1 MSQVKGT
8 KNSELRAALASLRP
22 SLIIVACLSAVI
34 NFLALGSSIYLM
46 MVYDRVLPSYSIP
59 TLYGLLAIFCLVF
72 LFHGILDVLRAYMLG
87 DIGRAFGQRITNR
100 LQELQIRADLTQ
112 DNNAPR
118 PINELDQIRT
128 FLSGQGP
135 AAFIDLPWT
144 LFFLGVL
151 FLMHVWLG
159 VATLAGMIILALLT
173 LYTERR
179 TSANIADLEQ
189 LRQERASIQQRNS
202 RNAGTIKSLGM
213 MQRAS
218 DQWNAAD
225 NRFQDMNSRV
235 SEFIAA
241 LGGTGRIFRIFLQ
254 SVVLTVGALLVIN
267 GKASAGVI
275 FASSI
280 LSGRALAPLDMAI
293 ANWRGFTAARQSWSR
308 LGEVMDANP
317 ALIEP
322 SVKLPKP
329 AASLLIDRITVAP
342 PMTNRIT
349 LADAA
354 FEAKAGD
361 VIGVLGPSG
370 SGKSSLMRAIAGLWP
385 ALRGSIRLDGAAID
399 QWNADDLGQHLGYL
413 PQEIGLM
420 RGTIAENI
428 ARLQPQP
435 DSEAV
440 LRAAKQ
446 AGVHDMIVNMPG
458 GYETDIGA
466 DGMNLSA
473 GQRQRV
479 ALARALFGDPFLVL
493 LDEPNS
499 NLDPEG
505 EAALV
510 AAINNAKARGAI
522 VLLVTHQMQILR
534 TVSKILLLRGGKV
547 AGWGPRDKVLEAM
560 AEEAKKKAS
569 EANLKVVRK

>member
-1 MSQVKGT
+1 MAGNNNSKT
-8 KNSELRAALASLRP
+8 SELRAALVSLKP
-22 SLIIVACLSAVI
+22 SLIIVGCLSAVI
-34 NFLALGSSIYLM
+34 NFLALGSSLYLM
-46 MVYDRVLPSYSIP
+46 MVYDRVLPSQSTV
-59 TLYGLLAIFCLVF
+59 TLFGLLAIFSLVF
-72 LFHGILDVLRAYMLG
+72 LFHGILDVLRAHMLS
-87 DIGRAFGQRITNR
+87 DIGRAFGQRLSGR
-100 LQELQIRADLTQ
+100 LQQLQMRADLTQ
-112 DNNAPR
+112 AENAPR
-118 PINELDQIRT
+118 PIGDMDQIRS
-128 FLSGQGP
+128 FLSSQGP
-135 AAFIDLPWT
+135 AAFIDLPWIF
-144 LFFLGVL
+144 FFLGIL

-159 VATLAGMIILALLT
+159 VATLAGMFILALLT

-179 TSANIADLEQ
+179 TSSNIANLEP
-189 LRQERASIQQRNS
+189 LRQERAIIQQRNS
-202 RNAGTIKSLGM
+202 RHASTIKALGM
-213 MQRAS
+213 TQRAS

-225 NRFQDMNSRV
+225 NRFLDVSSRIA
-235 SEFIAA
+235 EFIAA
-241 LGGTGRIFRIFLQ
+241 FGGAGRIFRIFLQ
-254 SVVLTVGALLVIN
+254 SIVLTVGALLVID
-267 GKASAGVI
+267 GKASGGII

-293 ANWRGFTAARQSWSR
+293 ANWRSFTGARQSWTR
-308 LGEVMDANP
+308 LSGIMEANP
-317 ALIEP
+317 AL
-322 SVKLPKP
+322 SDLTVKLPAPK
-329 AASLLIDRITVAP
+329 ASLSVDRITVAP
-342 PMTNRIT
+342 PLTNRVT

-354 FEAKAGD
+354 FEARAGD

-370 SGKSSLMRAIAGLWP
+370 SGKSSLMRALAGLWP
-385 ALRGSIRLDGAAID
+385 PLRGSIRLDGAALD
-399 QWNADDLGQHLGYL
+399 QWSADDLGQHLGYL

-420 RGTIAENI
+420 RGSIAENI

-435 DSEAV
+435 DSEAI

-446 AGVHDMIVNMPG
+446 AGVHDMIVNMPA
-458 GYETDIGA
+458 GYETDIGP

-510 AAINNAKARGAI
+510 AAINTAKERGAI

-560 AEEAKKKAS
+560 AEEAKKKS
-569 EANLKVVRK
+569 SDANLKVVR